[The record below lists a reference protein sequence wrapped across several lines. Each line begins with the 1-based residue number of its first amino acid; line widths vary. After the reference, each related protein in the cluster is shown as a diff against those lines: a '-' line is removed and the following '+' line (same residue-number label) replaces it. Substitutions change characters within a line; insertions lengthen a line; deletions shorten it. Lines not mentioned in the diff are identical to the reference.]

1 MLIQE
6 TPNGLRVIDTVI
18 YQIQKNSKVTLT
30 DEVGDFQAGGTS
42 YTWGGQDPAVANP
55 HFKNEPIN
63 KKGEPLANTALHCA
77 TRVVDVNPNTNRTSI
92 IYTLKGGVATVE
104 YPYAVQ
110 VPNDGMADYLIT
122 ILFIV

>member
-6 TPNGLRVIDTVI
+6 TSRGLRVIDTVI
-18 YQIQKNSKVTLT
+18 YRVQKNSKVTLT

-42 YTWGGQDPAVANP
+42 YIWEDQAPTVGNP

-63 KKGEPLANTALHCA
+63 KDGESIVNTALHCA
-77 TRVVDVNPNTNRTSI
+77 TRVLDVSPNTNRTSVV
-92 IYTLKGGVATVE
+92 YTLRGGVATVS

-110 VPNDGMADYLIT
+110 VPDDGLADYLIT
-122 ILFIV
+122 ILFIP